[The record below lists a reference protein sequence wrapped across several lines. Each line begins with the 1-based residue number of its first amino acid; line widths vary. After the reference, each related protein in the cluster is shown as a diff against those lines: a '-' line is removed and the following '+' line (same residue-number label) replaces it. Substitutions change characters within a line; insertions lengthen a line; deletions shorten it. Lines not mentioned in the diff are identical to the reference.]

1 MNKQK
6 PVILAIDDEADM
18 LKTYESILKKN
29 YQVITSESGKVGL
42 GKLKTNSIDLVILDI
57 RMPKM
62 DGIEVLRTIKKE
74 FPGTEVIMATG
85 SKDVVSAVEA
95 MKLGAFDYITK
106 PFDVDELL
114 IVIEKALEK
123 NNLVRENIYLKET
136 LSKSESWC
144 GDIIG
149 KSPQIEKI
157 KELIKSIAKT
167 DSTVL
172 ISGESGSGKEVVARA
187 IHGLSSRKNM
197 PFVAINCAAIPENL
211 LESELFG
218 FERGAFTGATER
230 RIGKFEMADGGTL
243 FLDEIGCMSQS
254 MQSKLL
260 RVLQERQFERL
271 GGNIKVSVDVR
282 IISATNIDFEKSI
295 KEGKFREDL
304 YYRLNVIPINMPALR
319 ERKSD
324 LLLFI
329 TFFINKFNKEFN
341 KKIKTVSPAVSQK
354 LQDYDFPGNVREL
367 QNLIER
373 AVALAK
379 GTTIEE
385 ENIFGLRASIESGAN
400 EEQRALKDSSALKDS
415 VEEFERMK
423 ITQALKDAGWNQTKA
438 AIKLGIARTTLSSRM
453 LALGIRE

>member
-29 YQVITSESGKVGL
+29 YQAITAESGKDGL
-42 GKLKTNSIDLVILDI
+42 DKLKKNNIGLVLLDI

-62 DGIEVLRTIKKE
+62 DGIEVLRTIRKE
-74 FPGTEVIMATG
+74 FPEIEVIMATG

-123 NNLVRENIYLKET
+123 NRLVRENKYLKET
-136 LSKSESWC
+136 ISKSLPC
-144 GDIIG
+144 GNIIG
-149 KSPQIEKI
+149 NSPQIEKI

-167 DSTVL
+167 DSTIL

-187 IHGLSSRKNM
+187 IHSLSPRKNM
-197 PFVAINCAAIPENL
+197 PFIAINCAAIPENL

-218 FERGAFTGATER
+218 YERGAFTGAMER
-230 RIGKFEMADGGTL
+230 RIGKFELADGGTL
-243 FLDEIGCMSQS
+243 FLDEIGCMSPS

-260 RVLQERQFERL
+260 RVLEEKSFERL
-271 GGNIKVSVDVR
+271 GGNSKVSFDVR

-304 YYRLNVIPINMPALR
+304 YYRLNVIPIKVPPLR

-329 TFFINKFNKEFN
+329 SFFINKFNKEFN
-341 KKIKTVSPAVSQK
+341 KHIKTISPEVLHK

-373 AVALAK
+373 AVALVK
-379 GTTIEE
+379 GPTIED
-385 ENIFGLRASIESGAN
+385 ENIFGLRGA
-400 EEQRALKDSSALKDS
+400 ETLPEDKEAAKAKDSSYLKNA

-423 ITQALKDAGWNQTKA
+423 ITQALKDANGNQTKA

-453 LALGIRE
+453 LALGIRG